1 MKIVK
6 IIGKTDLRL
15 TNIKGFLKRK
25 VKPFGTSARVDCPKE
40 FLNEEV
46 YLVIINK
53 KNDDKKK

>member
-6 IIGKTDLRL
+6 IKGKTDLRI
-15 TNIKGFLKRK
+15 TNIKGFLKRR

>member
-6 IIGKTDLRL
+6 IEGKTNLRI

-40 FLNEEV
+40 FLGEEV
-46 YLVIINK
+46 YLVIIGK
-53 KNDDKKK
+53 KDDKKK

>member
-6 IIGKTDLRL
+6 IIGKTDLRI

>member
-6 IIGKTDLRL
+6 IEGKTDLRI
-15 TNIKGFLKRK
+15 TNIKGFLKRR